1 MVMKGTTTAGVGELA
16 NFLIGCAFVMPAA
29 WIYKAQKT
37 EKNAVIGMAVGTVF
51 MAAVGGMV
59 REDMEISESVI
70 MKQADQK
77 MYENKKVHGESP
89 QWIVPAGLFVV
100 Q

>member
-37 EKNAVIGMAVGTVF
+37 KKNAVIGMAVGTVF

-59 REDMEISESVI
+59 RENMEISESVI

-77 MYENKKVHGESP
+77 MYENKKNSR
-89 QWIVPAGLFVV
+89 
-100 Q
+100 

>member
-1 MVMKGTTTAGVGELA
+1 
-16 NFLIGCAFVMPAA
+16 MPAA

-37 EKNAVIGMAVGTVF
+37 KNNAAIGKAVGTVF

-59 REDMEISESVI
+59 RENMEISESVI

-77 MYENKKVHGESP
+77 MYENKKSSR
-89 QWIVPAGLFVV
+89 
-100 Q
+100 

>member
-37 EKNAVIGMAVGTVF
+37 KKNAVIGMAVGTVF

-59 REDMEISESVI
+59 RRCAAPGAGCSMWENPT
-70 MKQADQK
+70 MKK
-77 MYENKKVHGESP
+77 
-89 QWIVPAGLFVV
+89 
-100 Q
+100 